1 MKNNAKRFAREFLFI
16 NLVSFTGAC
25 IIFLFQFLISKV
37 KELVFL
43 PIKTTPINI
52 VIYLLF
58 ILLVSFIEYMLLKKK
73 SYIRKKLNYGSF
85 LSRHRIIDSIIEV
98 IESIFCCLLTFMIA
112 LPLGS
117 EGPSVYVGFMVENF
131 FCLLLYKK
139 ETTLA
144 HNHFGSMMGY
154 SLAFLNPL
162 AGFFFYF
169 EKKNRRGTSK
179 RMFYQ
184 MYLLLTSFAWI
195 LLWRYLYGIKDFYHY
210 SLYNPNL
217 SFFSQSRF
225 DFLIFAIPLITM
237 FLSFFYKRC
246 ILGLAYF
253 VKANN
258 RCEVAFSLIMTIMT
272 VLPLKFTGMYSYLGF
287 ADEIFLS
294 TEELLFE
301 GTLLFFFIR
310 FFWTIFSNDIYYQGG
325 HVIPTFVVGGSIG
338 MVIASL
344 LSKVYPL
351 TREDQSLIIVL
362 AALSFFASVT
372 MNFLTTLSLCLSFGP
387 GSVLIPYMIVPLSMI
402 YITAKLFHRPSLPEL
417 LEHVKNINNEVKRS
431 IRYYKAV
438 TKKH

>member
-1 MKNNAKRFAREFLFI
+1 
-16 NLVSFTGAC
+16 
-25 IIFLFQFLISKV
+25 
-37 KELVFL
+37 
-43 PIKTTPINI
+43 
-52 VIYLLF
+52 
-58 ILLVSFIEYMLLKKK
+58 
-73 SYIRKKLNYGSF
+73 
-85 LSRHRIIDSIIEV
+85 
-98 IESIFCCLLTFMIA
+98 
-112 LPLGS
+112 
-117 EGPSVYVGFMVENF
+117 
-131 FCLLLYKK
+131 
-139 ETTLA
+139 
-144 HNHFGSMMGY
+144 MMGY

-184 MYLLLTSFAWI
+184 MYLLITSFAWI

>member
-1 MKNNAKRFAREFLFI
+1 M
-16 NLVSFTGAC
+16 
-25 IIFLFQFLISKV
+25 V

-43 PIKTTPINI
+43 SIEATPLNI
-52 VIYLLF
+52 LIYFLF
-58 ILLVSFIEYMLLKKK
+58 ILLASFVEYILLKKK
-73 SYIRKKLNYGSF
+73 SHIRKKLNYASF
-85 LSRHRIIDSIIEV
+85 LSNHRMLDCIIEV
-98 IESIFCCLLTFMIA
+98 IESISCCLLTFMIA

-131 FCLLLYKK
+131 FCLLFYKK

-184 MYLLLTSFAWI
+184 IYLLCASFAWL

-217 SFFSQSRF
+217 NFFTQRRL
-225 DFLIFAIPLITM
+225 DFLIFTIPVITM
-237 FLSFFYKRC
+237 LLSFFYKRC

-258 RCEVAFSLIMTIMT
+258 RSEIAFSLIMTLMT

-310 FFWTIFSNDIYYQGG
+310 FFWTVFSNDIYYQGG
-325 HVIPTFVVGGSIG
+325 HVIPNFVVGGSIG

-344 LSKVYPL
+344 VSKIIPL

-362 AALSFFASVT
+362 SALSFFASVT

-387 GSVLIPYMIVPLSMI
+387 VTVLIPYMIVPLSMI
-402 YITAKLFHRPSLPEL
+402 YITARLFHRPSLPEL
-417 LEHVKNINNEVKRS
+417 LAQVKNINNEMKRS
-431 IRYYKAV
+431 VLYYKAL
-438 TKKH
+438 TKKR

>member
-1 MKNNAKRFAREFLFI
+1 
-16 NLVSFTGAC
+16 
-25 IIFLFQFLISKV
+25 
-37 KELVFL
+37 
-43 PIKTTPINI
+43 
-52 VIYLLF
+52 
-58 ILLVSFIEYMLLKKK
+58 
-73 SYIRKKLNYGSF
+73 
-85 LSRHRIIDSIIEV
+85 
-98 IESIFCCLLTFMIA
+98 
-112 LPLGS
+112 
-117 EGPSVYVGFMVENF
+117 
-131 FCLLLYKK
+131 
-139 ETTLA
+139 
-144 HNHFGSMMGY
+144 
-154 SLAFLNPL
+154 
-162 AGFFFYF
+162 
-169 EKKNRRGTSK
+169 
-179 RMFYQ
+179 
-184 MYLLLTSFAWI
+184 
-195 LLWRYLYGIKDFYHY
+195 
-210 SLYNPNL
+210 
-217 SFFSQSRF
+217 
-225 DFLIFAIPLITM
+225 M